1 MIIVATLDNIE
12 AARQE
17 ARRASQLLGYPIAP
31 ETMSKAP
38 ARRHYVGAII
48 TLMRASNAKIA
59 VTTFLGVAGAASAEL
74 RTVRKRL
81 SKAIV
86 VAATVPPEA
95 QDAMEVPLVRSG
107 ILIVGSHR
115 SYAAALDA
123 AKAFG
128 RASGIE
134 YDGRGLIYDAKRG
147 LIWPDD
153 SDDELYAGQYAPR
166 RYDSCRDKAC
176 VSVERSEAYEGFR
189 PGLYIVVAG
198 IVGREDAGARLEA
211 ARRIVPTAYVKET
224 TLYMGCM
231 H

>member
-1 MIIVATLDNIE
+1 MVSGAI
-12 AARQE
+12 
-17 ARRASQLLGYPIAP
+17 GYP
-31 ETMSKAP
+31 SRWQ
-38 ARRHYVGAII
+38 AR
-48 TLMRASNAKIA
+48 
-59 VTTFLGVAGAASAEL
+59 
-74 RTVRKRL
+74 
-81 SKAIV
+81 
-86 VAATVPPEA
+86 
-95 QDAMEVPLVRSG
+95 
-107 ILIVGSHR
+107 
-115 SYAAALDA
+115 
-123 AKAFG
+123 

-153 SDDELYAGQYAPR
+153 SDDETYAGQYAPR
-166 RYDSCRDKAC
+166 RDDWCRDKAC

-198 IVGREDAGARLEA
+198 IVGRKDAGARLEA